1 MQYAKTLNKKKQ
13 LEICKRAIDED
24 LSIKDTALLV
34 DQARPVGELTERE
47 KELNRIEKDIIR
59 SLKGEWRSKINIR
72 QGRKEEKLVV
82 SFKNRKELKDLLSRL
97 SKVL

>member
-1 MQYAKTLNKKKQ
+1 MELADKKKQ

-72 QGRKEEKLVV
+72 QGRKEEKLIV
-82 SFKNRKELKDLLSRL
+82 SFKDRDELKKLLQRL
-97 SKVL
+97 SKSLE